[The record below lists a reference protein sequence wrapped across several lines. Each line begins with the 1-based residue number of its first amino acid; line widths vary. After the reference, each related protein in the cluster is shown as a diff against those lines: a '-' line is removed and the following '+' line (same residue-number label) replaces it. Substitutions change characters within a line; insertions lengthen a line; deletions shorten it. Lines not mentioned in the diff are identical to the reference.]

1 MKLSTLLLRRRM
13 MMQGMP
19 YTELQFVQNSQAK
32 AYIRIE
38 DIPLDSTCG
47 IKIEF
52 QPLGTSY
59 ISAMSSLDWQKAGIR
74 GVVPRGEFVDYGFQI
89 LFKWSSVEE
98 TKARKTV
105 YYNYMNDGKVRVTS
119 EGYTDIEVNVRK
131 RFNTDVWLLFA
142 VIINN
147 SLNWVQ
153 PTKIFGRIEIT
164 KGMDVYKVLI
174 PVLVNG
180 EACYMDSEDYTKLY
194 RNSGDDGYL
203 FGE

>member
-59 ISAMSSLDWQKAGIR
+59 ISAMSSLD
-74 GVVPRGEFVDYGFQI
+74 
-89 LFKWSSVEE
+89 
-98 TKARKTV
+98 
-105 YYNYMNDGKVRVTS
+105 
-119 EGYTDIEVNVRK
+119 
-131 RFNTDVWLLFA
+131 
-142 VIINN
+142 
-147 SLNWVQ
+147 
-153 PTKIFGRIEIT
+153 
-164 KGMDVYKVLI
+164 
-174 PVLVNG
+174 
-180 EACYMDSEDYTKLY
+180 
-194 RNSGDDGYL
+194 
-203 FGE
+203 